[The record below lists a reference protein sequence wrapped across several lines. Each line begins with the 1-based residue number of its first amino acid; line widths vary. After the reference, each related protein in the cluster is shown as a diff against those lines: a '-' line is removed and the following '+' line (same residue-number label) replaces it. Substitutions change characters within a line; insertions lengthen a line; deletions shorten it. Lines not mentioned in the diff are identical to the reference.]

1 MLKKFIDKNGEF
13 KLALSKDIKGLMSLY
28 EASHLNI
35 GEDILRKGK
44 EFSSKHLWDSID
56 WLDNKSANQ
65 VKETLEHPYHMSIQ
79 RYKARRCISMHQ
91 DDHENGCK
99 DVVLF
104 ELAKYEFNIVQL
116 LHQRELDAILR

>member
-79 RYKARRCISMHQ
+79 RYKARRYISMHQ
-91 DDHENGCK
+91 DDERGCK
-99 DVVLF
+99 DVVF
-104 ELAKYEFNIVQL
+104 ELAKSEFNAVQL
-116 LHQRELDAILR
+116 LHQRELNAILR